1 MIASIRGTL
10 VSLEPRPVVEVG
22 GIGLAVHV
30 SARTAAAMPRCG
42 QELQLLTY
50 LHVREDQLSLYG
62 FANEEERALF
72 LLLLGVNGVGPRLAL
87 TLLSSAPLAELERAI
102 AGGDEAALR
111 KLPGLGPK
119 TAARLVVELQDKVS
133 AGRTVRAARLVPH
146 PVFDEAALALVSLG
160 LTQRAA
166 RDAIDALDRAALGE
180 QPRVEDV
187 VKAALQRGGRAGS
200 ASSGGSG

>member
-1 MIASIRGTL
+1 VIASIRGTL
-10 VSLEPRPVVEVG
+10 VALEPRPVVEVG
-22 GIGLAVHV
+22 GIGLALHV

-62 FANEEERALF
+62 FANEEERGLF
-72 LLLLGVNGVGPRLAL
+72 LLLLGVNGIGPRLAL
-87 TLLSSAPLAELERAI
+87 TLLSSAPLDELERAI
-102 AGGDEAALR
+102 AAGDEAALR

-119 TAARLVVELQDKVS
+119 TAARLVVELQGKVS
-133 AGRTVRAARLVPH
+133 AGRTRRAARVAPH

-166 RDAIDALDRAALGE
+166 RDAIEALDRATLGP

-187 VKAALQRGGRAGS
+187 VKAALQRGGRAVS
-200 ASSGGSG
+200 

>member
-1 MIASIRGTL
+1 VIASVRGKL
-10 VSLEPRPVVEVG
+10 IALEPRPVVEVG

-30 SARTAAAMPRCG
+30 SARTAAALPACG
-42 QELQLLTY
+42 QELQLHTY

-62 FANEEERALF
+62 FANEDERSMF

-87 TLLSSAPLAELERAI
+87 TLLSSAPLDELERGI
-102 AGGDEAALR
+102 AAGDEAALR
-111 KLPGLGPK
+111 KLPGLGQK
-119 TAARLVVELQDKVS
+119 TAARLIVELQGKVA
-133 AGRTVRAARLVPH
+133 AGRTQKAARVAPH

-166 RDAIDALDRAALGE
+166 RDAVDGLDRAALGA

-187 VKAALQRGGRAGS
+187 VKAALQRGVRASGS
-200 ASSGGSG
+200 